1 MSKEIIL
8 NKKKQAVFVDLVFF
22 NARVPPL
29 KSDLVVWQFWSNVTS
44 IVGILLL
51 QDKYFSF
58 FARYL

>member
-29 KSDLVVWQFWSNVTS
+29 NCDFVVWQFWKKVTS
-44 IVGILLL
+44 IVGILHL
-51 QDKYFSF
+51 QDKYLSF
-58 FARYL
+58 FAQYL